1 MNSCLIVLVL
11 YKQKLQETASYQSL
25 MAAWPSSTCMKLLVY
40 DNSPAAQFIDQTLD
54 RPLFQYIHD
63 PSNPGV
69 GKAYNVAANMAR
81 EEGYRW
87 LMLMDQD
94 STFPVNIFDEYAAS
108 IQAFPHVL
116 IFGPRLFDD
125 RGLLSPFGRGK
136 TSGRRLGKISPGL
149 HSLSDVAII
158 NSGLLI
164 DVGAF
169 HQSRGYDERLPLDF
183 SDINFISRFSKIS
196 TDLVVVDI
204 AGRQVHS
211 DQPDTGYQ
219 DALLRFGH
227 YLQAARVMANLEHA
241 SFSYRLRSLAR
252 ALKLSWRY
260 RSFRFLHT
268 ALTASF

>member
-11 YKQKLQETASYQSL
+11 YKQELRETASYQSL
-25 MAAWPSSTCMKLLVY
+25 MAAWPSSGGMKLLIY
-40 DNSPAAQFIDQTLD
+40 DNSPEAQFLNQPPEHLLI
-54 RPLFQYIHD
+54 QYIHD

-69 GKAYNVAANMAR
+69 GKAYNVAASMAQ

-94 STFPVNIFDEYAAS
+94 STFPANIFHAYAAS
-108 IQAFPHVL
+108 IQAFPQVL
-116 IFGPRLFDD
+116 IFGPCLFDH

-149 HSLSDVAII
+149 HSLTDVAII

-164 DVGAF
+164 DVRAY
-169 HQSRGYDERLPLDF
+169 HQSRGYDERLSLDF
-183 SDINFISRFSKIS
+183 SDINFLSRFSKIS

-204 AGRQVHS
+204 AGQQVHS
-211 DQPDTGYQ
+211 DQPHVGYQ
-219 DALLRFGH
+219 DALRRFRQ
-227 YLQAARVMANLEHA
+227 YRQAARVMAELEHA
-241 SFSYRLRSLAR
+241 SFAYRLRTLAR
-252 ALKLSWRY
+252 AFKLSWRY

-268 ALTASF
+268 ALTASI